1 MNAEFSLAE
10 FAARRAALLDSMP
23 DNSVAFIA
31 TAPELIRSN
40 DADHHFRPESNF
52 YYLTGFPEPEAVAF
66 LVKEGDEGRFV
77 LCCRAKDK
85 DREIWDGRRY
95 GPELAAQ
102 TFGADDAYPIGDL
115 DQVAVELLAD
125 RDVLLSSNLRQS
137 EQAQLIESWMQGIR
151 RQRKQ
156 GVRTPEARLDVDA
169 MVAEMR
175 LIKSDYEIEL
185 MRTAA
190 TISAD
195 AHARAMKF
203 VKPGCNEYQLEAEIV
218 HEFAMRGAR
227 FPAYNS
233 IVGGGENAC
242 ILHYVENNAEV
253 KDGDLVLIDA
263 GCEYQMYAAD
273 ITRTF
278 PVSGKFS
285 PEQRAIYE
293 VVLAAQHAAIAMIK
307 PGNAYDTVHNAAV
320 SVLVDGLISLGLLTG
335 DADTLIA
342 EEAYKEYYMHGT
354 GHWLGIDVHDVG
366 DYRVAGTKEWR
377 NFEPGM
383 VLTVEPGIYVS
394 PSNEAVDAKWRGIGV
409 RIEDDILVTDSGYE
423 NLTAA
428 VPKSI
433 AAIEAL
439 MESH

>member
-1 MNAEFSLAE
+1 MTTELFAKE

-31 TAPELIRSN
+31 TASELIRSN

-66 LVKEGDEGRFV
+66 LVKNGDEGRFV

-95 GPELAAQ
+95 GPEAAAEV
-102 TFGADDAYPIGDL
+102 FGADEAHPISDL
-115 DQVAVELLAD
+115 EKVAVDLLAD
-125 RDVLLSSNLRQS
+125 RDVLLNSNLRQQ
-137 EQAQLIESWMQGIR
+137 EQAALIESWMQGIR

-156 GVRTPEARLDVDA
+156 GVRTPETRIDVDA
-169 MVAEMR
+169 MIAEMR
-175 LIKSDYEIEL
+175 LFKSAAEIEL

-190 TISAD
+190 KISAD

-203 VKPGCNEYQLEAEIV
+203 VKPGCNEYHLEAEIA

-233 IVGGGENAC
+233 IVGAGENAC

-278 PVSGKFS
+278 PANGKFS
-285 PEQRAIYE
+285 AEQRAIYE
-293 VVLAAQHAAIAMIK
+293 VVLNAQHAAIAQIK
-307 PGNAYDTVHNAAV
+307 PGNPYEAVHYAAV
-320 SVLVDGLISLGLLTG
+320 AVLVDGLIALGLLVG
-335 DADTLIA
+335 DAETLIA
-342 EEAYKEYYMHGT
+342 DEAYKEYYMHGT

-366 DYRVAGTKEWR
+366 DYRVAGSKTWR

-394 PSNEAVDAKWRGIGV
+394 PSNDAVDAKWRGIGV
-409 RIEDDILVTDSGYE
+409 RIEDDILVTESGYE

-433 AAIEAL
+433 EEIEAL
-439 MESH
+439 MESQ